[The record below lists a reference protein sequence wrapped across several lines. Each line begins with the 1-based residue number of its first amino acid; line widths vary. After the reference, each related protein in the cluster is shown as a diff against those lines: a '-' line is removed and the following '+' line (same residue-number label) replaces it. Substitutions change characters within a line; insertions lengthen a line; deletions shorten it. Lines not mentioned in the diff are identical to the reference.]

1 MNSFSNQ
8 RENLLWLT
16 IVLFVF
22 LAETINFANAYP
34 MIVEVEESSERVS
47 FLMPPKYF
55 ALQILPST
63 IMRSQFSCLYIH
75 VCLYLETHFIT
86 VSAFKHTRRR

>member
-47 FLMPPKYF
+47 FLMPQKN
-55 ALQILPST
+55 ILLYKFCPPQLCVLSFLVFTST
-63 IMRSQFSCLYIH
+63 F
-75 VCLYLETHFIT
+75 VCIWKRIL
-86 VSAFKHTRRR
+86 

>member
-22 LAETINFANAYP
+22 LAETINFAKAYP

-47 FLMPPKYF
+47 FLRCPQNILLYKFCPPQLCVLSFLVFTSTFVCIWKR
-55 ALQILPST
+55 IL
-63 IMRSQFSCLYIH
+63 
-75 VCLYLETHFIT
+75 
-86 VSAFKHTRRR
+86 